1 MGLVYDP
8 LLDVETV
15 YFQTGQVNAL
25 ACRYGLEHGWLDSV
39 IHFRQRA
46 LLFLCTIWYKHSQPP
61 LADRIGE
68 SWSMGRTPPN
78 LCCGL
83 LVCRMPSEA
92 TATFEPGLKG
102 ISSSLNQMVDG
113 IVMVLNLTI
122 VNIFIPSTLTSPGL
136 IYPTSYSSSSH
147 IDQSWKRR
155 RSVTNQETSLM
166 RASKLLG
173 ECQYLIKV
181 GVASH
186 PVTDVQW
193 CQPRTPTSWM
203 HTWLDGWIPPS
214 DLHG

>member
-46 LLFLCTIWYKHSQPP
+46 LLFLCTLWYKHSQPP

-68 SWSMGRTPPN
+68 SWSLGRTPPN

-102 ISSSLNQMVDG
+102 ISSSLNQNG
-113 IVMVLNLTI
+113 RWNCNGLEPYYCKYLYSINLD
-122 VNIFIPSTLTSPGL
+122 VSWFDL
-136 IYPTSYSSSSH
+136 SYFLFQLKSH
-147 IDQSWKRR
+147 W
-155 RSVTNQETSLM
+155 
-166 RASKLLG
+166 
-173 ECQYLIKV
+173 
-181 GVASH
+181 
-186 PVTDVQW
+186 
-193 CQPRTPTSWM
+193 
-203 HTWLDGWIPPS
+203 
-214 DLHG
+214 